1 MVTSADRFDLGIK
14 GRRVLVVGAAQ
25 GLGRAA
31 AVWLAGLGAK
41 VILADVKDCA
51 EAAAEAG
58 HGATSAFVDLS
69 DRDSIESLVAGVTAD
84 GPLWGLVNCAGL
96 LLRRP
101 LAESTQEE
109 IELQIS
115 INQTGAFFLARAVLA
130 AMQEAGEGGR
140 IVLYSSQGG
149 FTGGFYGSIPYAM
162 TKAAVTALVK
172 SLARVGAPD
181 GITVNAISPG
191 GIDTDM
197 FRGGMTQADIDG
209 FRKLVPMDRIGEPD
223 ETAAP
228 TVFLLSNWA
237 AFITGTTIHVT
248 GGQYM
253 P

>member
-1 MVTSADRFDLGIK
+1 MVDTADRFDLGLQ
-14 GRRVLVVGAAQ
+14 GRRILVVGAAQ
-25 GLGRAA
+25 GLGRAT
-31 AVWLAGLGAK
+31 AVWLAGLGAR
-41 VILADVKDCA
+41 VILADVKDCSDA
-51 EAAAEAG
+51 VAEAG
-58 HGATSAFVDLS
+58 NGATALTVDLT
-69 DRDSIESLVAGVTAD
+69 DRDSIEGLVVDVIAE

-96 LLRRP
+96 LMRRP
-101 LAESTQEE
+101 LAETTQGE
-109 IELQIS
+109 IEIQIAV
-115 INQTGAFFLARAVLA
+115 NQTGAFFLARAVMD
-130 AMQEAGEGGR
+130 AMQKQGGGGR

-162 TKAAVTALVK
+162 TKAGITALVK
-172 SLARVGAPD
+172 SLARVGAAD

-197 FRGGMTQADIDG
+197 FRGGMSQTDIEN
-209 FRKLVPMDRIGEPD
+209 FQKLVPMNRIGTPD